1 VFIEC
6 QSADPAVHRICIEI
20 AKQCVNVIAPLLRQ
34 EEVHAALTE
43 FYRAARE
50 AIEKPP
56 GRDIEV

>member
-1 VFIEC
+1 MFIEC

-20 AKQCVNVIAPLLRQ
+20 AKRCVNVIRPLLRQ
-34 EEVHAALTE
+34 EEVHCALTE

-56 GRDIEV
+56 GRQPEV